1 MLTSSVML
9 DLIIG
14 VIVVLSVWLG
24 GKHGLFRT
32 LAELAAYVA
41 AYAASALLSGRVAGM
56 AVEWIRPLAESK
68 LQVIVD
74 EYFSGLR
81 QELPAY
87 LDIGEL
93 VEAARNELDIGPLI
107 EQGMYNL
114 SYMLC
119 AVVIFLV
126 VLVILRLII
135 RALDLVTKL
144 PVIHQ
149 FNTLGGLLIG
159 GAKGVLLVTVILLL
173 ARQTGL
179 LVSPAAMSG
188 SYFVPILQKFL
199 PL

>member
-56 AVEWIRPLAESK
+56 AVEWIRPLAESR

-107 EQGMYNL
+107 EQGLYNL

-126 VLVILRLII
+126 VYNRQLEEVSRLEGTGYASHVLMSADGSALVI
-135 RALDLVTKL
+135 AG
-144 PVIHQ
+144 
-149 FNTLGGLLIG
+149 NT
-159 GAKGVLLVTVILLL
+159 AW
-173 ARQTGL
+173 R
-179 LVSPAAMSG
+179 
-188 SYFVPILQKFL
+188 YVP
-199 PL
+199 